1 MVVSGDIEVRV
12 ARVHEDA
19 KLPTRGSI
27 HAAGWDLYALEDTR
41 VPYRTATLVRTGLHV
56 AIPVGYEGQ
65 VRARS
70 SLGKKGLIP
79 PHGIGTIDADYRG
92 ELFVMMTW
100 IGDSDS
106 YTVKKGERI
115 AQILIT
121 PIPKSE
127 FKEVDFADLG
137 ETERGEGGF
146 GSTGRF

>member
-1 MVVSGDIEVRV
+1 
-12 ARVHEDA
+12 
-19 KLPTRGSI
+19 
-27 HAAGWDLYALEDTR
+27 LEDTE
-41 VPYRTATLVRTGLHV
+41 VLYRTATLVRTGLHV

-70 SLGKKGLIP
+70 SLGKRGLIP

-100 IGDSDS
+100 IGEGDS
-106 YTVKKGERI
+106 YTISKGERI

-121 PIPKSE
+121 PIPQST
-127 FKEVDFADLG
+127 FKEVEFEELG
-137 ETERGEGGF
+137 ETDRGEGGF

>member
-1 MVVSGDIEVRV
+1 MDETIEVKV
-12 ARVHEDA
+12 AKVHEDA
-19 KLPTRGSI
+19 QLPTRGSA
-27 HAAGWDLYALEDTR
+27 HAAGYDLYSLEDTE
-41 VPYRTATLVRTGLHV
+41 VLYRTATLVRTGLHV

-70 SLGKKGLIP
+70 SLGKRGLIP

-100 IGDSDS
+100 IGEGDS
-106 YTVKKGERI
+106 YTISKGERI

-121 PIPKSE
+121 PIPQST
-127 FKEVDFADLG
+127 FKEVEFEELG
-137 ETERGEGGF
+137 ETDRGEGGF